1 MPLDIGTRVTIRTDL
16 VVDEEYGGVYFA
28 RGMERFLGKEVVIA
42 EYAGDSY
49 IGEYTYHISEDTDD
63 YIWSESM
70 FIIPAESKVKAQ
82 PMERINKEFLERM
95 YRETGIKPIQ
105 RDCIRVDGNQI
116 YADMLGLYAILLGYD
131 PNPHSDLSSFYQM
144 FWTQEY
150 IDGLISGWDEPII
163 DEELRQ
169 HYANNNSNEDRRN
182 GWLDGCEA
190 ILHLKSVGLIECV
203 R

>member
-16 VVDEEYGGVYFA
+16 VVGERYGGVYFDN
-28 RGMERFLGKEVVIA
+28 GMEGLLGKEVVIN
-42 EYAGDSY
+42 
-49 IGEYTYHISEDTDD
+49 EYTGESYTGENTYHVNEDLYDN
-63 YIWSESM
+63 IWSESM

-95 YRETGIKPIQ
+95 YRDTGIKPLQ
-105 RDCIRVDGNQI
+105 RDCIQVHGNQI
-116 YADMLGLYAILLGYD
+116 YADVFGLYAILLGYD
-131 PNPHSDLSSFYQM
+131 PKPHSDLSNFYRM

-150 IDGLISGWDEPII
+150 IDGLISGWDEPIV

-190 ILHLKSVGLIECV
+190 ILHLESVGLIECV